1 MALIVG
7 IDLGTTYT
15 VISYIDSK
23 SRAPQIIKNKNGNLS
38 TPSVIGFT
46 STDSYVIG
54 EDAKAMEEVGDV
66 NTASFYKLH
75 MGDHNYKIS
84 IWGKDYTAMDLSSM
98 FLKRLIE
105 EAEETIGDKIV
116 KAVITVPA
124 YFEDAAKND
133 TIAAGRAAGLDVMN
147 IINEPTAA
155 CVAYGLRD
163 DSTNRK
169 ILIYDLGG
177 GTFDVTIANVSKDSI
192 NVIGTIG
199 HHQLGGRDWDA
210 AIADWLTE
218 RFQDETGIDVSE
230 DSEFA
235 AENMI
240 KAEIAK
246 RQLTTAS
253 FADIFVN
260 SGEKKCKIRLTRPEF
275 EDMTSF
281 KLGITINLIN
291 ELFDDIKLNWSNI
304 DGAVLVGGSTKM
316 PMVRN
321 FIVGKGIKILDGV
334 NPDEAVAIG
343 AAIQANISTYCA
355 TLPGNATISSF
366 AMERK
371 DLDLVQLPGAKTISD
386 VIPHSLGMIV
396 ESADGHQF
404 VNDIMIPRNTA
415 REKASET
422 KRRQLRVSRK
432 KEDNRLDIYLLQGE
446 SEEPI
451 NCTVAKKY
459 SFYDIE
465 YVTGGK
471 TVLDITFLHTING
484 TIDIK
489 AVQSETG
496 VSLNCKEEEIPA
508 DMSWVTKSPREVFGS
523 SAPTISGV
531 LVMALDLSG
540 SMSVPKNGIQA
551 IDAAKS
557 AMKNFV
563 QQFSNVNVKIGIVG
577 FSDRTQVMC
586 DPTDNEKKIIRAIDS
601 LSIGLTGGCNAADP
615 LPVMYKL
622 MKPFE
627 GEPFVYA
634 LVLTDGVW
642 ESVACSSARNMRIE
656 FEQNEF
662 EVIGMGFG
670 GADSTFLKSISTR
683 KELASVDDIANLDS
697 ALSSIARVILN

>member
-1 MALIVG
+1 
-7 IDLGTTYT
+7 
-15 VISYIDSK
+15 
-23 SRAPQIIKNKNGNLS
+23 
-38 TPSVIGFT
+38 
-46 STDSYVIG
+46 
-54 EDAKAMEEVGDV
+54 
-66 NTASFYKLH
+66 
-75 MGDHNYKIS
+75 
-84 IWGKDYTAMDLSSM
+84 
-98 FLKRLIE
+98 
-105 EAEETIGDKIV
+105 
-116 KAVITVPA
+116 
-124 YFEDAAKND
+124 
-133 TIAAGRAAGLDVMN
+133 
-147 IINEPTAA
+147 
-155 CVAYGLRD
+155 
-163 DSTNRK
+163 
-169 ILIYDLGG
+169 
-177 GTFDVTIANVSKDSI
+177 
-192 NVIGTIG
+192 
-199 HHQLGGRDWDA
+199 
-210 AIADWLTE
+210 
-218 RFQDETGIDVSE
+218 
-230 DSEFA
+230 
-235 AENMI
+235 
-240 KAEIAK
+240 
-246 RQLTTAS
+246 
-253 FADIFVN
+253 
-260 SGEKKCKIRLTRPEF
+260 
-275 EDMTSF
+275 
-281 KLGITINLIN
+281 
-291 ELFDDIKLNWSNI
+291 
-304 DGAVLVGGSTKM
+304 M

-334 NPDEAVAIG
+334 NPDEAGAIG

-540 SMSVPKNGIQA
+540 SMSIPKNGIQA

-642 ESVACSSARNMRIE
+642 ESVSCSSARNIRIE
-656 FEQNEF
+656 F
-662 EVIGMGFG
+662 
-670 GADSTFLKSISTR
+670 
-683 KELASVDDIANLDS
+683 
-697 ALSSIARVILN
+697 